1 VIGVTGTVAFGTRGD
16 PQATTQVGS
25 IIHRTAELDDVI
37 ARSGI
42 DPNDINIAR
51 TPLIGA
57 SHYAEIAVL
66 VLLRSETSD
75 PGVKPFDASATA
87 EMVGSSE
94 ERLYS
99 VLLYE
104 PNAAGGGSA
113 GGGEKPP
120 APPGPDIGSGDAGP
134 EAPVLPD
141 LEPDIGP
148 SNPNLTQRL
157 ASVATPPNQTLQ
169 AFRFGRQIR
178 WTMLTLVDAT
188 EILSSVASFGRL
200 STNPATPGF
209 GGSLYVLRFVDARA
223 RLCGQTMYSQGNT
236 RVAFG
241 RTRDQWNMIA
251 DNPLHLVG
259 RTVKAIQYFPPSLN
273 PPQAIPAN
281 YHTDDLDRGRM
292 VGLPA
297 PSPWYSETP
306 YTAKD
311 IIDAYVAE
319 TQWTALDRMDIQYEY
334 SNTASQEERKGD
346 MLNLDLR
353 GRNVGEALDEIAA
366 RIGCVWVWDRYAS
379 RLTLRPLTFNMPGS
393 AQSPYPMSAFLLFN
407 LGFRTGGGLNQIP
420 NALPNQRW
428 ATVHPVRRAS
438 VWGSAPTS
446 DSRVYCDWRAL
457 SSPDGVRGISMESSE
472 RPPLFYQISTVG
484 TGRTQFVGDHVP
496 AYWGIQ
502 NSQPAGEDW
511 MAVNYSEA
519 RFTIWNHVRPTPAC
533 AWWDKPWAVTL
544 AERGT
549 IIQGRYD
556 DGGRIQDGDLITNRI
571 PAYGDIQPMMRE
583 TPSAGLQFDEVRFGQ
598 PGMAVQYRIYGSKTS
613 TLLFPHL
620 MRPERVKALN
630 LGSAYHASGCVNLQR
645 IDRRGGIVR
654 VFLCKFK
661 KHDYLYRRTVGSNQ
675 VEVTWLYRIEEVAP
689 EKILEPS
696 WLLAHGEYEF
706 DGVDGYAMNLCEL
719 DGAAS
724 DGSTYLKNFDG
735 GTLNYTTNG
744 SQITRTDPAGIA
756 PCYEYVAPSGFTM
769 YYLFAPNGVSVTCA
783 TPGSPSP
790 LPFWENSGASGSA
803 FATFDS
809 INQSIE
815 GSP

>member
-1 VIGVTGTVAFGTRGD
+1 
-16 PQATTQVGS
+16 
-25 IIHRTAELDDVI
+25 
-37 ARSGI
+37 
-42 DPNDINIAR
+42 
-51 TPLIGA
+51 
-57 SHYAEIAVL
+57 
-66 VLLRSETSD
+66 
-75 PGVKPFDASATA
+75 
-87 EMVGSSE
+87 
-94 ERLYS
+94 
-99 VLLYE
+99 
-104 PNAAGGGSA
+104 
-113 GGGEKPP
+113 
-120 APPGPDIGSGDAGP
+120 
-134 EAPVLPD
+134 
-141 LEPDIGP
+141 
-148 SNPNLTQRL
+148 
-157 ASVATPPNQTLQ
+157 
-169 AFRFGRQIR
+169 
-178 WTMLTLVDAT
+178 
-188 EILSSVASFGRL
+188 
-200 STNPATPGF
+200 
-209 GGSLYVLRFVDARA
+209 
-223 RLCGQTMYSQGNT
+223 
-236 RVAFG
+236 
-241 RTRDQWNMIA
+241 
-251 DNPLHLVG
+251 
-259 RTVKAIQYFPPSLN
+259 
-273 PPQAIPAN
+273 
-281 YHTDDLDRGRM
+281 
-292 VGLPA
+292 
-297 PSPWYSETP
+297 
-306 YTAKD
+306 
-311 IIDAYVAE
+311 
-319 TQWTALDRMDIQYEY
+319 
-334 SNTASQEERKGD
+334 
-346 MLNLDLR
+346 
-353 GRNVGEALDEIAA
+353 
-366 RIGCVWVWDRYAS
+366 
-379 RLTLRPLTFNMPGS
+379 
-393 AQSPYPMSAFLLFN
+393 
-407 LGFRTGGGLNQIP
+407 
-420 NALPNQRW
+420 
-428 ATVHPVRRAS
+428 
-438 VWGSAPTS
+438 
-446 DSRVYCDWRAL
+446 VYCDWRAL

-675 VEVTWLYRIEEVAP
+675 VEVTWLYRIQEVAP